1 MSRSEEGR
9 EAINGCHQAKG
20 ASRSLSVKSKEDGL
34 GASSREFSCNKWR
47 RRSYKRSK
55 ERVLNRDCEKKR
67 SGSDLVKMVK
77 L

>member
-9 EAINGCHQAKG
+9 EAMNGCHQVKG
-20 ASRSLSVKSKEDGL
+20 ARSSLSVNSKEDGE

-55 ERVLNRDCEKKR
+55 ERVSNRDCEKYR
-67 SGSDLVKMVK
+67 SGSD
-77 L
+77 